1 MQYVNLGHSGLKV
14 SRVAIGSWLTYGS
27 SVGRDGAAA
36 CIQAALDA
44 GVILID
50 TADIYNYGEA
60 EDLLGDI
67 LDGVHRPDYVLA
79 TKAFWPMSDNPN
91 NKGLSRKH
99 LFESAEASLKRLRT
113 DYIELYQCHRYDAET
128 PVEETVRAMGDL
140 IAQGKVLYW
149 GVSCWRAAQIVDA
162 CHIADSLGVPRP
174 ISNQPPY
181 NLMTRDIEQEVV
193 PRSMDEGLSQ
203 IVFSPLAQGSLTGK
217 YSGGVRPA
225 GSRGAGRLMSVHIVI
240 PARYASSRLPGK
252 PLADIAGLPM
262 VVRTAQQAAKAAS
275 DLQGH
280 QVTQRARF
288 LEFWQHLFALPSG
301 RPWQEHVPGSRFC
314 APIRAWQRLH

>member
-60 EDLLGDI
+60 ETLLGDV

-79 TKAFWPMSDNPN
+79 SKAFWPMSDNPN

-113 DYIELYQCHRYDAET
+113 DYIDLYQCHRYDAET

-149 GVSCWRAAQIVDA
+149 GVSCWRASQIVDA
-162 CHIADSLGVPRP
+162 CHIADGLGVPRP

-181 NLMTRDIEQEVV
+181 NLMTRDIEQEVI
-193 PRSMDEGLSQ
+193 PQSMEEGLSQ
-203 IVFSPLAQGSLTGK
+203 IVFSPLAQGALTGK

-225 GSRGAGRLMSVHIVI
+225 GSRGADEQRNAFMDRCLSPEMLTKVDQMVEIAGDLGTT
-240 PARYASSRLPGK
+240 PARLALAWCLRDPAIASVIVGATKPEQVADNLGAIELQLTTDVVAALDAIFPGPEELP
-252 PLADIAGLPM
+252 A
-262 VVRTAQQAAKAAS
+262 
-275 DLQGH
+275 
-280 QVTQRARF
+280 F
-288 LEFWQHLFALPSG
+288 
-301 RPWQEHVPGSRFC
+301 
-314 APIRAWQRLH
+314 